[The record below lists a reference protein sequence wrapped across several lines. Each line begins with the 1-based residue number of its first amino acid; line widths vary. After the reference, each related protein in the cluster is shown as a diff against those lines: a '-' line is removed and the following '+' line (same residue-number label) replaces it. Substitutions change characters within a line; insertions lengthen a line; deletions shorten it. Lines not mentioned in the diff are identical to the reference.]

1 MSRRPD
7 SPQWLT
13 AKAVGDRAE
22 VAVGEWFAGRGY
34 AVFKTL
40 GLASVDLMLQATVE
54 VKCDLVAARSQHVA
68 VEVEYNG
75 KPSGIRTSQAFWW
88 AFVVESQAIIIRT
101 ESLKEL
107 VETHNFRRVRGGD
120 GQRTLLMLVPLS
132 ELKQARD
139 IFVVPLSGV
148 A

>member
-1 MSRRPD
+1 MTHRPD

-13 AKAVGDRAE
+13 AKAIGDRAE
-22 VAVGEWFAGRGY
+22 IAVAEWFSGRGY

-40 GLASVDLMLQATVE
+40 GLANFDLMLQATVE
-54 VKCDLVAARSQHVA
+54 VKHDLLAPRTQQVA
-68 VEVEYNG
+68 VELEYNG
-75 KPSGIRTSQAFWW
+75 KASGISTSVAFWW

-107 VETHNFRRVRGGD
+107 IDRHNFRRVKGGD
-120 GQRTLLMLVPLS
+120 GQRTLIVLVPLS
-132 ELKQARD
+132 VLTQTSGVF
-139 IFVVPLSGV
+139 IVPLAGV

>member
-7 SPQWLT
+7 SQQWLT

-40 GLASVDLMLQATVE
+40 GLASFDLMLQATVE
-54 VKCDLVAARSQHVA
+54 VKCDLVAPRSQHVA
-68 VEVEYNG
+68 VEIECNG
-75 KPSGIRTSQAFWW
+75 QPSGISTSEAFWW

-101 ESLKEL
+101 DALKQL
-107 VETHNFRRVRGGD
+107 IDAHSFRRVKGGD
-120 GQRTLLMLVPLS
+120 GQRTLLVLVPLS
-132 ELKQARD
+132 ELKQSRD
-139 IFVVPLSGV
+139 VFIVPLAGV